1 MELVSSSP
9 DLEKYSSMEELMQ
22 KDLDLPWIFINNC
35 DMTGRKERS
44 WLTTISFAKQSLSFK
59 ITKKNYSSEYY
70 SVECFF
76 NDIIEFAVKEH
87 TYKHNHRYIFFKN
100 NLSFEKSFEVYYTFK
115 KALMSDQKLYRE
127 RLKSIYDEN
136 FYDIIDS
143 EENETCQDAIRL
155 IADIVDI
162 RNNYTHTRNCVDS
175 CGLCSRLCSI
185 SYLNCCNN
193 KNFCRYCIG
202 NIEFEENKLKD
213 EEYDDRQFTCPF
225 CRAKYEETF

>member
-22 KDLDLPWIFINNC
+22 KDLDFPWILIHECN
-35 DMTGRKERS
+35 MEKRKERS
-44 WLTTISFAKQSLSFK
+44 WLNTISVDKQRLSFK

-76 NDIIEFAVKEH
+76 NDIIEFVDKEH
-87 TYKHNHRYIFFKN
+87 TYKHNQRYIFSIIN
-100 NLSFEKSFEVYYTFK
+100 TSFENCFEIYYNFK
-115 KALMSDQKLYRE
+115 KALLSDQKLYRE
-127 RLKSIYDEN
+127 RLKTIYDEN

-155 IADIVDI
+155 IADIVDVH
-162 RNNYTHTRNCVDS
+162 NKYTHTRNWVDS
-175 CGLCSRLCSI
+175 CGLCNRLCSS
-185 SYLNCCNN
+185 SYLNCC
-193 KNFCRYCIG
+193 KKKAFCCYCIS
-202 NIEFEENKLKD
+202 NIEFEENKMKD
-213 EEYDDRQFTCPF
+213 EDDDRQFTCPF